1 MTGLPTISLF
11 LISLR
16 FSFFFLLASL
26 SISLSPDS
34 SIGLVCIYSS
44 FLAFLTNSK
53 PLLLRTMMVDQPSS
67 DPTEPT
73 EMSESSDV
81 KSIHILQFLRVHDLA
96 FSIGILNILPSF
108 K

>member
-1 MTGLPTISLF
+1 
-11 LISLR
+11 
-16 FSFFFLLASL
+16 
-26 SISLSPDS
+26 
-34 SIGLVCIYSS
+34 
-44 FLAFLTNSK
+44 
-53 PLLLRTMMVDQPSS
+53 MMVDQPSS